1 MVFFMV
7 SKSKL
12 LEFQKD
18 LQNGL
23 SIDEACSKHDVS
35 FGEAVL
41 GFNHLQKRNKSKKKG
56 KKVKCST
63 PSKYIFQRDDRFTI
77 RKTIKSKTMIFGTY
91 NSLED
96 AIRVRDELINIGWK
110 QRSVDSICEQLG
122 ICRRQGP
129 GCHVRYS

>member
-1 MVFFMV
+1 MV

-23 SIDEACSKHDVS
+23 SIEEACSKHDVS

-41 GFNHLQKRNKSKKKG
+41 GFNPLQKRNKNKKKG

-63 PSKYIFQRDDRFTI
+63 PSKYIFQRDDSFTVRKNVK
-77 RKTIKSKTMIFGTY
+77 RKTMVFGTY
-91 NSLED
+91 SSLED
-96 AIRVRDELINIGWK
+96 AVKVRDELIRIGWK
-110 QRSVDSICEQLG
+110 QRSVDSICERLG
-122 ICRRQGP
+122 IIRRHGA
-129 GCHVRYS
+129 GGHVRYS

>member
-1 MVFFMV
+1 MV
-7 SKSKL
+7 SENKL

-23 SIDEACSKHDVS
+23 SIDEACSKHDVG
-35 FGEAVL
+35 FGEVVL
-41 GFNHLQKRNKSKKKG
+41 SFNPLQKKKKSKKS

-91 NSLED
+91 HSLED
-96 AIRVRDELINIGWK
+96 AIRVRDELISIGWK
-110 QRSVDSICEQLG
+110 QRSVDKICEQFG

>member
-1 MVFFMV
+1 MV

-41 GFNHLQKRNKSKKKG
+41 GFNPLQKKKKG
-56 KKVKCST
+56 KKKKSKKVKCST
-63 PSKYIFQRDDRFTI
+63 P
-77 RKTIKSKTMIFGTY
+77 
-91 NSLED
+91 
-96 AIRVRDELINIGWK
+96 
-110 QRSVDSICEQLG
+110 
-122 ICRRQGP
+122 
-129 GCHVRYS
+129 